1 MLSWYGI
8 TQLIGFYKPYNW
20 VSKRGFL
27 EYRDIHENDSFS
39 GSATTSQSFPATAS
53 QQDIQSG
60 VHFENLTTAEVGE
73 KEEKESSSKAVGNTR
88 RRAFT
93 LASYKKDNNP
103 MAVEHLAQ
111 ALGLVRPSSSTEK
124 TNLDR
129 RFSAK

>member
-1 MLSWYGI
+1 M
-8 TQLIGFYKPYNW
+8 
-20 VSKRGFL
+20 
-27 EYRDIHENDSFS
+27 
-39 GSATTSQSFPATAS
+39 
-53 QQDIQSG
+53 
-60 VHFENLTTAEVGE
+60 HFENLTSQ
-73 KEEKESSSKAVGNTR
+73 EEEEESNSGSSNTR

>member
-1 MLSWYGI
+1 M
-8 TQLIGFYKPYNW
+8 YNDQFALW
-20 VSKRGFL
+20 RRYCSVTDDS
-27 EYRDIHENDSFS
+27 DENDSFS